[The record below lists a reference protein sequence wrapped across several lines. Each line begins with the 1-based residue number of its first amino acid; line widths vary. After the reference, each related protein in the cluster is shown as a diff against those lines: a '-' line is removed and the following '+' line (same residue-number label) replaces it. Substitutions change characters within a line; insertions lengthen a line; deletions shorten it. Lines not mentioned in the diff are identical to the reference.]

1 MHSVVFFSDS
11 VMGIPPPEGQSG
23 ESREQLRP
31 TDFRERADTGR
42 ASWTALPTVRFHSHD
57 TQATQPRV
65 TVV

>member
-11 VMGIPPPEGQSG
+11 VMGIPPPEGQCG
-23 ESREQLRP
+23 ESLKQLRP
-31 TDFRERADTGR
+31 ADFRDGADTGR
-42 ASWTALPTVRFHSHD
+42 ASLTALPTMRFHSHD